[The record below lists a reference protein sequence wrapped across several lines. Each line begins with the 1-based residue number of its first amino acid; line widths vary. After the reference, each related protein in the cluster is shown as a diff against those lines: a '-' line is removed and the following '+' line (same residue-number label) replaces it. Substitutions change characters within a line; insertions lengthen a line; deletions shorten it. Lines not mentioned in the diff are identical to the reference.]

1 MQEQLG
7 LIDVYLRERLG
18 TCEGNHARR
27 LRRYITG
34 SIQHFHEMGILSPVV
49 GDFHSLRE
57 WIGTQSTRE
66 GKPYSKKSAD
76 EWATESRNFY
86 NWLSQRRQINMCA
99 NEEREGLQ
107 DEPETPAVSE
117 NTSTGEENA
126 AVSLEHEPVDVE
138 PGNVEAHAMITGYE
152 GQNEPLTDSVTEI
165 KADTRYQSV
174 EAVSQIVKSEN
185 KAKTQPR
192 RGRKPKDEQERR
204 SVKLSI
210 YLTPKLYD
218 GVEEL
223 ASMLKQDVS
232 EVVFTLLEDF
242 VARNSEKMIAH
253 QNFLASIGAIK

>member
-1 MQEQLG
+1 MQEQLEQFLAIHRKG
-7 LIDVYLRERLG
+7 HTAITKCAEILEGWGISEPTEHDIQRLKAELLARG
-18 TCEGNHARR
+18 ENPHTVSNNLSTFRKFLKFVQEQEG
-27 LRRYITG
+27 
-34 SIQHFHEMGILSPVV
+34 
-49 GDFHSLRE
+49 
-57 WIGTQSTRE
+57 
-66 GKPYSKKSAD
+66 
-76 EWATESRNFY
+76 ATEQMSLVFDV
-86 NWLSQRRQINMCA
+86 Q
-99 NEEREGLQ
+99 EREGLQ
-107 DEPETPAVSE
+107 DEPETPAVRE
-117 NTSTGEENA
+117 NTSTCEENA

-192 RGRKPKDEQERR
+192 RGRQPKDEQERR
-204 SVKLSI
+204 SVKMSI